1 MNFSSRL
8 LKPARTRHPG
18 VKICRKNSK
27 HWPTLEYGWGG
38 RSGKWCFSLLNVFQF
53 KQNFDHNPTR
63 VLTLTATFLFPPLLF
78 NFFFQH
84 KIRMILVGFSIYTT
98 RNFILLWCNRSQEA
112 SSIENYLNFG
122 HHSIDFNTN
131 SFAFLTVVV
140 WIRLNLASNYWT
152 ILLKKKCNC

>member
-1 MNFSSRL
+1 MNFSIRL

-27 HWPTLEYGWGG
+27 HWPTLEYGL
-38 RSGKWCFSLLNVFQF
+38 RRAVRQWCFSLLNVFQF
-53 KQNFDHNPTR
+53 KQNFDHI
-63 VLTLTATFLFPPLLF
+63 LHAYWHWLPPF
-78 NFFFQH
+78 YSHPPIIQFFFQH

-112 SSIENYLNFG
+112 SPIENYLNFC
-122 HHSIDFNTN
+122 HHSIDFNSN

-140 WIRLNLASNYWT
+140 WIRLNLASNY
-152 ILLKKKCNC
+152 